1 MQIISGLTIKNT
13 TVVLDGKHFVDC
25 TFTSCVLEYSGQKV
39 IIETT
44 SFNAC
49 RFLFIGE
56 AGRTVDL
63 LRLLETMVADS
74 DPIPDMPAGIN

>member
-1 MQIISGLTIKNT
+1 MQIISGLTIENT

-25 TFTSCVLEYSGQKV
+25 TFTDCVLEYSGQKV

-44 SFNAC
+44 NFKAC

-56 AGRTVDL
+56 AGRTVEL
-63 LRLLETMVADS
+63 LQLLEMMSMENDLVPETPLRV
-74 DPIPDMPAGIN
+74 N

>member
-1 MQIISGLTIKNT
+1 MQIISGLTIENT

-25 TFTSCVLEYSGQKV
+25 TITDCVLEYSGQKV
-39 IIETT
+39 VIETT
-44 SFNAC
+44 NFNAC

-63 LRLLETMVADS
+63 LRLFEMMNVENDLVPET
-74 DPIPDMPAGIN
+74 PLGIN